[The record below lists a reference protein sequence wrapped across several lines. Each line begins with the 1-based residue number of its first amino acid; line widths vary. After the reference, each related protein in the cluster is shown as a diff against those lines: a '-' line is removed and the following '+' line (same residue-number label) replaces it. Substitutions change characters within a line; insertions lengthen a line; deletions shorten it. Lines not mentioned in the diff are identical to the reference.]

1 MKWGEVVE
9 VEPSP
14 AVARAG
20 VADVV
25 QAGWAVA
32 RLPGRAA
39 TVSARAVGNAKRI
52 RWACPATRKNARNAA
67 HR

>member
-1 MKWGEVVE
+1 MRWVKVVG
-9 VEPSP
+9 VETG
-14 AVARAG
+14 AAMARAG
-20 VADVV
+20 AADVV

-32 RLPGRAA
+32 RLPGLAA

-52 RWACPATRKNARNAA
+52 RWACPATRKNAQNAA